1 MNISVEHLTAGYH
14 GKPVI
19 SDISLALGPGEVL
32 CLLGANGSGKTTLF
46 KTILGL
52 LKPMAGRVCIDGE
65 DTGRWPRQRMAKT
78 LGYVP
83 QAHTPPFAFCV
94 RDVVLMARSVHSGPF
109 SSPGKQ
115 DMVIA
120 EEALDRL
127 SILRLANE
135 KYTELSGGERQLVLI
150 ARALA
155 QQARVLVLDEPT
167 SNLDFGNQMRV
178 LRHVKKLAESGLG
191 LLMTTHF
198 PDFAFLCATRVALMK
213 QGRILAV
220 DRPEGTLT
228 QAALEEA
235 YGTPL
240 RVVDAGLGMR
250 VVVPRSN

>member
-1 MNISVEHLTAGYH
+1 
-14 GKPVI
+14 
-19 SDISLALGPGEVL
+19 
-32 CLLGANGSGKTTLF
+32 
-46 KTILGL
+46 
-52 LKPMAGRVCIDGE
+52 
-65 DTGRWPRQRMAKT
+65 MAKT

-109 SSPGKQ
+109 SSPGKR
-115 DMVIA
+115 DIAIA

-155 QQARVLVLDEPT
+155 QQARVLVVDEPT
-167 SNLDFGNQMRV
+167 SNLDFGNQVRV
-178 LRHVKKLAESGLG
+178 LRHVKELADSGLG

-213 QGRILAV
+213 QGQILAV
-220 DRPEGTLT
+220 DRPENTLT
-228 QAALEEA
+228 QTALEEA

-240 RVVDAGLGMR
+240 RIVDAGLGMR
-250 VVVPRSN
+250 VVVPRLN